1 MGGGGGKSR
10 STEQSTTVQLPPG
23 LEHGANEI
31 MAAGMKTAALPYT
44 PNRGI
49 TIAAFNPAQRAALRN
64 QNQAAGAY
72 GLETAPLAFM
82 EAQRDPTTGIM
93 GYSTGSLYDAMIEQ
107 SVSPELQ
114 ERRAQ
119 ILENYDRAADRIY
132 ASAGID
138 PLSRGEV
145 IERGG
150 GNLDAEAAMPGAFM
164 YRPNSNAAQNAR
176 DYRNARDDRVTP
188 GSRSSSNFAG
198 SKWDG
203 PMDMIDGGGP
213 GKSGG
218 SFKGGG
224 LLSDAANI
232 ATGRATGRNK
242 DDEDTA

>member
-23 LEHGANEI
+23 LEQGANEI
-31 MAAGMKTAALPYT
+31 LAAGMKTAALPYT

-49 TIAAFNPAQRAALRN
+49 TIAAFNPAQKAALRN

-114 ERRAQ
+114 ERRRQ
-119 ILENYDRAADRIY
+119 ILDNYDRAADRVY
-132 ASAGID
+132 ATAGID

-145 IERGG
+145 IQRGG
-150 GNLDAEAAMPGAFM
+150 GNLEADSTM
-164 YRPNSNAAQNAR
+164 YSAGGRTPPRGYR

-188 GSRSSSNFAG
+188 GSRSSSSARE

-203 PMDMIDGGGP
+203 PLDMIDGGGP
-213 GKSGG
+213 GRSGG

-232 ATGRATGRNK
+232 ATGRSRSNRDK
-242 DDEDTA
+242 DDEDYV